1 MSTILAD
8 STAPRA
14 RVQTKRVF
22 VPLALLAVVI
32 AAIGFWPTY
41 FGPLLKGTLHTQL
54 VIHVHAAVFVTWL
67 GLFIAQAA
75 LAATGRVALHM
86 RLGPWLFAF
95 GVLLIAMG
103 LTAAFARFGYY
114 SVIEGNLAQARN
126 KLFGPVRD
134 MIVFA
139 PSLAAGWI
147 YRRRPEIHK
156 RIMLVA
162 TNVLLIAAVGRM
174 AFLGRPVPELLF
186 LLVWPLPIYIAVAYD
201 YATKRIVHPVYMI
214 GLAAMVAMRLVV
226 PLRESETWLA
236 LTAWLA
242 TLYR

>member
-86 RLGPWLFAF
+86 RLGPWLFAS
-95 GVLLIAMG
+95 ACC
-103 LTAAFARFGYY
+103 
-114 SVIEGNLAQARN
+114 
-126 KLFGPVRD
+126 
-134 MIVFA
+134 
-139 PSLAAGWI
+139 SLQW
-147 YRRRPEIHK
+147 
-156 RIMLVA
+156 V
-162 TNVLLIAAVGRM
+162 
-174 AFLGRPVPELLF
+174 
-186 LLVWPLPIYIAVAYD
+186 
-201 YATKRIVHPVYMI
+201 
-214 GLAAMVAMRLVV
+214 
-226 PLRESETWLA
+226 
-236 LTAWLA
+236 
-242 TLYR
+242 